1 MEILAII
8 PVRGGS
14 KGIPGKNIKLLA
26 GCPLVD
32 YTIAAAKGSSYVTRT
47 VVSTESPEIK
57 RVVSLSGVDVLDRPA
72 ELALDETKTAPVL
85 LQVVEELEKNEGY
98 KPDIVVLLQATCP
111 LRDSK
116 QLDEAFDLFFE
127 NEPFGCDSVFA
138 GKMLGVTHS
147 MWRQNPDNGRY
158 ECLFDYRNRPR
169 RQDVDKHYP
178 LLRETG
184 ATYIIK
190 TEVMK
195 EVRDFIGKNPLVYF
209 GGDCV
214 DIDDE
219 SDFDNAA
226 KIIEKRRNGE
236 CRNAE

>member
-14 KGIPGKNIKLLA
+14 KGIPGKNIKPLA
-26 GCPLVD
+26 GRPLVD
-32 YTIAAAKGSSYVTRT
+32 YTIEAALNSKYVTRT
-47 VVSTESPEIK
+47 VVSTESSEIK
-57 RVVSLSGVDVLDRPA
+57 KIVTGHGVEVVDRPL
-72 ELALDETKTAPVL
+72 ELAQDETKTAPVL
-85 LQVVEELEKNEGY
+85 LQVIDELEKKEAY

-111 LRDSK
+111 LRDAK

-127 NEPFGCDSVFA
+127 NEPSGCDSVFA

-147 MWRQNPDNGRY
+147 MWRQNPDDGHY

-169 RQDVDKHYP
+169 RQDTDKHYP

-190 TEVMK
+190 TDVMK
-195 EVRDFIGKNPLVYF
+195 EVKDFIGKKPLVYF
-209 GGDCV
+209 GGDCI
-214 DIDDE
+214 DIDDV
-219 SDFDNAA
+219 SDFDKAA
-226 KIIEKRRNGE
+226 KILEQRGLEVSGND
-236 CRNAE
+236 